1 MLFTLKTFEIVI
13 IFEKQKPKVNT
24 LMIVWAKQGYISVIH
39 LSFHLF
45 ADLSISLELNHDSFY
60 MNTRENPGKI
70 ARGGNCFKSIILHPP
85 YFDKNLDQ

>member
-45 ADLSISLELNHDSFY
+45 ADLSISLELNHDSFLY
-60 MNTRENPGKI
+60 EYEYEPKMLH
-70 ARGGNCFKSIILHPP
+70 FKHLLH
-85 YFDKNLDQ
+85 KN